1 MSEFAGIELGG
12 TKTIVVRGTSG
23 AIRDRLSFPTTS
35 PEATLAQCADI
46 IADWHDD
53 RAIAAL
59 GIASFGPVRVAVDAT
74 DYGTILTTPKPGW
87 SGAPVLARLRACLD
101 TPMAIDTDVNAAA
114 LAEYRLGAAQG
125 CTSVVYITIGT
136 GLGGGVLVN
145 GRPVHGLLH
154 PEIGHTRTRR
164 SAGDRF
170 AGICRFHGDCIE
182 GLISGPALAARFG
195 RHPADVP
202 PGDAA
207 WQPVIADLAELL
219 TLLLLTYSPQR
230 IVLGGGVMQRQRHL
244 LAPAISVVRRL
255 LATYLDDVVADTLG
269 DILVPA
275 QLGDDAGPV
284 GALLLARNAFDARS
298 ESGRRP

>member
-12 TKTIVVRGTSG
+12 TKTIVVRGTPG
-23 AIRDRLSFPTTS
+23 VIRDRLSFPTTS
-35 PEATLAQCADI
+35 PDATLAQCADV
-46 IADWHDD
+46 IAEWHKD
-53 RAIAAL
+53 RAIEAL

-87 SGAPVLARLRACLD
+87 SGTRVLARLRARFD
-101 TPMAIDTDVNAAA
+101 VPMAIDTDVNAAA

-125 CTSVVYITIGT
+125 CTSMVYVTVGT

-154 PEIGHTRTRR
+154 PEIGHMRTRR
-164 SAGDRF
+164 FAGDRF
-170 AGICRFHGDCIE
+170 AGNCRFHGDCIE

-202 PGDAA
+202 PADPA

-219 TLLLLTYSPQR
+219 TLLVLTYAPQR

-244 LAPAISVVRRL
+244 LAPAIGAVRHL
-255 LATYLDDVVADTLG
+255 LAAYLDDVVSDTLG
-269 DILVPA
+269 DIVVPA
-275 QLGDDAGPV
+275 RLGDDAGPA
-284 GALLLARNAFDARS
+284 GALLLAPNAF
-298 ESGRRP
+298 